1 MKTYQ
6 STNGTSSLGETH
18 ELEQYSHDAPRNS
31 TDVSIHSEVPDRRN
45 MLTNEETE
53 SVNSWTS
60 SVVESEPTSLLES
73 STEFG
78 QPYWGNE
85 DAHIQTPRLQ
95 SPTGLA
101 QQYKERRSRRDVT
114 KSESIIGDSEPCRH
128 LEWRERRDAESE
140 FGALNVTLEASK
152 CNQPHAVDAA
162 NKSVSSQQHKR
173 DSEPSITKPL
183 KTYDRP
189 QNVSNTIQY
198 EIPAGYPLQ
207 SELQQSRIYIWT
219 RELEGRVQKRWNDS
233 RLLKRAR
240 RSRFHDGLEEWR
252 DYEAPVWLLVA
263 GPGFIV
269 LILFVFVCS
278 ILGTLKGTHT

>member
-6 STNGTSSLGETH
+6 FTNGTSSLGETH

-31 TDVSIHSEVPDRRN
+31 TDISLHSEAPDRRN
-45 MLTNEETE
+45 MLPNEETE
-53 SVNSWTS
+53 SINSWTS

-85 DAHIQTPRLQ
+85 DEHIQTPRLQ

-101 QQYKERRSRRDVT
+101 QRYKERRSRRDVT
-114 KSESIIGDSEPCRH
+114 KSESLIGDSEPCRH

-152 CNQPHAVDAA
+152 YNQPHAVDTA

-173 DSEPSITKPL
+173 DSTPSITKPL

-189 QNVSNTIQY
+189 QDVSNTIQY

-269 LILFVFVCS
+269 LLLFVFICS